1 MCTQYNENSMTID
14 LTENE
19 AKLLMKMFRKSEDGE
34 FSYQNESNLIDKI
47 NAQINNMTI
56 LHVIDTK
63 NMVEALQ
70 AWGTDGYEC
79 TSVFNDEN
87 NKITIL
93 LRKNANGRR
102 CFYKTTEVSQE
113 ELVQKTYS
121 IMSEGYTVL
130 STIKDPYTKKL
141 VIIYHF

>member
-1 MCTQYNENSMTID
+1 MTID

-70 AWGTDGYEC
+70 AWGVLTDMN
-79 TSVFNDEN
+79 VH
-87 NKITIL
+87 
-93 LRKNANGRR
+93 
-102 CFYKTTEVSQE
+102 
-113 ELVQKTYS
+113 
-121 IMSEGYTVL
+121 L
-130 STIKDPYTKKL
+130 SLMTKTIK
-141 VIIYHF
+141 